1 VRVSVLYYLRFG
13 CGSCSSVHGGV
24 VRKQNGC
31 KRDGTLTQEDAY
43 LGDLLTNAKKV
54 TVSVLYWYEKLSD
67 LTIEIFKL
75 ILKRIKSFFV
85 FFSII
90 NARARWTCPTKEQQ
104 QQQSKANNGGST
116 TSLRAI
122 SWIGGGP
129 AQQHSQPHHHIIH
142 LHRPHIHI
150 SIR

>member
-90 NARARWTCPTKEQQ
+90 NARGRWTCPTEQQ
-104 QQQSKANNGGST
+104 QQQSKANNGGSA

>member
-1 VRVSVLYYLRFG
+1 
-13 CGSCSSVHGGV
+13 
-24 VRKQNGC
+24 
-31 KRDGTLTQEDAY
+31 LTQEDAY

-90 NARARWTCPTKEQQ
+90 NARGRCELARHNRAKRIT
-104 QQQSKANNGGST
+104 GGVRRVCVL
-116 TSLRAI
+116 SL
-122 SWIGGGP
+122 G
-129 AQQHSQPHHHIIH
+129 
-142 LHRPHIHI
+142 
-150 SIR
+150 

>member
-1 VRVSVLYYLRFG
+1 LKPN
-13 CGSCSSVHGGV
+13 SC
-24 VRKQNGC
+24 R
-31 KRDGTLTQEDAY
+31 RDGTLTQEDAY

-90 NARARWTCPTKEQQ
+90 NARGRCELARQRSSNNTT
-104 QQQSKANNGGST
+104 QSKRITGGVRRVCVL
-116 TSLRAI
+116 SL
-122 SWIGGGP
+122 G
-129 AQQHSQPHHHIIH
+129 
-142 LHRPHIHI
+142 
-150 SIR
+150 